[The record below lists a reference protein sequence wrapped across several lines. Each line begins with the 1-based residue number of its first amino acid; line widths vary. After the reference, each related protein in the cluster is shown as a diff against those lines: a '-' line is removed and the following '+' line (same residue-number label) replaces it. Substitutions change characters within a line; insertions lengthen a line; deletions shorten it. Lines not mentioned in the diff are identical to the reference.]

1 VKRRVEG
8 AGGRKQEAGTK
19 HYCKLKNENC
29 KVQNYKI
36 SRGRKKKEGSW
47 DQLTGNKEQR

>member
-29 KVQNYKI
+29 KGQNYKI
-36 SRGRKKKEGSW
+36 SRGRKKKEGSRE
-47 DQLTGNKEQR
+47 LGPNNR